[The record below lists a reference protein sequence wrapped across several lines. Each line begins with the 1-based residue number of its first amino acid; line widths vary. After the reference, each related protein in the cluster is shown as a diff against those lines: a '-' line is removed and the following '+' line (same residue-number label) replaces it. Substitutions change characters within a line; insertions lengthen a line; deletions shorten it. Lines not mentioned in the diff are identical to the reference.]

1 MANTA
6 IPTRTTTPACIAL
19 VVAAGRGTRL
29 GGPIPKQYRNLAGA
43 PLLRRSLATLSR
55 HARIDA
61 VRVVCN
67 PADAE
72 LYAAAADGL
81 GLLDPVAGGA
91 ERQDSV
97 RAGLESLADLAPA
110 NVLIHDG
117 ARPFVDAS
125 LIDRLIVAL
134 EDGPG
139 AIAAVPV
146 VDTLWRAQDGSAGAI
161 VPREDL
167 WRAQTPQAFRYRDI
181 LEAHRRAAGARLTDD
196 AAVLR
201 AAGGSVQLVAASER
215 NFKVTTED
223 DLARAER
230 EAFLDR
236 ADIRVGTG
244 YDVHRLGPGDG
255 VWLCGIK
262 VPHDAALVGHSDAD
276 VAIHALV
283 DAILGAIGEG
293 DIGAH
298 FPPSDM
304 RWKGATSDRFLRHAA
319 DLVAARGGAIRHA
332 DVTVICER
340 PKVGPHRPAMRAR
353 LAEILGIDV
362 SRVSVKATTTEGLGF
377 TGRGEGIAA
386 QAAATVAL
394 PLA

>member
-6 IPTRTTTPACIAL
+6 IPTHAACIAL

-29 GGPIPKQYRNLAGA
+29 GGPIPKQYRDLAGA

-67 PADAE
+67 PADAG

-97 RAGLESLADLAPA
+97 RAGLESLADLSPA
-110 NVLIHDG
+110 TVLIHDG
-117 ARPFVDAS
+117 ARPFVDAG

-134 EDGPG
+134 DDSPG

-146 VDTLWRAQDGSAGAI
+146 ADTLWRAQDGDAGAI
-161 VPREDL
+161 VPREHL

-181 LEAHRRAAGARLTDD
+181 LEAHRRAAGATLTDD

-201 AAGGSVQLVAASER
+201 AAGGSVRLVAASER

-262 VPHDAALVGHSDAD
+262 VPHDGALVGHSDAD

-340 PKVGPHRPAMRAR
+340 PKVGPHRSAMRAR
-353 LAEILGIDV
+353 LAGILGIDV

-394 PLA
+394 PFA